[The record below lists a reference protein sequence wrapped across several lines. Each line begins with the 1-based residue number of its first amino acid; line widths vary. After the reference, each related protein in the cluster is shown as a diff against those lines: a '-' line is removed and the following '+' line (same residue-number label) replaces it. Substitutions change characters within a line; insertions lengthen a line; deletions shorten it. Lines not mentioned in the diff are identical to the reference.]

1 MTRYTRGKPTHQRIA
16 KESTSWDELKATP
29 VKSKDSRNKKHQL
42 HQHTHETEGTSET
55 TRPMT
60 VSTVKQKKKK
70 SKTLLTPDSTTAP
83 SQIEETDVGTI
94 NEDVNSKKRAKK
106 KRKNEADQ
114 IDDDD
119 TPEVETESHPVKQ
132 KKKKLKTLPESEL
145 SSAPATDEIE
155 ISPTPTGD
163 PNVKSEVV
171 GKKKHRNNPNV
182 KGTGDSQVVKIFG
195 QFWVPAEDA
204 KRLQGLVTALK
215 EKGLSRKD
223 ISTALQNDRR
233 RAEKAGK
240 RIRDK
245 TCFNCRQFGH
255 VLSDCPKKG
264 AEQGDSGGG
273 GGAGICFKC
282 GSTEHTSRIC
292 RRQADKFDFAK
303 CFICS
308 KTGHISR
315 QCPDNKRGIYPS
327 GGSCNKCGESTHLAK
342 DCSKVILSSSNS
354 EPITNPKF
362 KVVQGGDPITSRI
375 ANPYASTEYEED
387 AGDMRNY
394 SLNGKGSFKNQK
406 IRF

>member
-16 KESTSWDELKATP
+16 KESTSWEELKATP
-29 VKSKDSRNKKHQL
+29 VKNKDSRNKKHQHNNTQEL
-42 HQHTHETEGTSET
+42 TSTSEST
-55 TRPMT
+55 QTWH
-60 VSTVKQKKKK
+60 VSEVKEKKKK
-70 SKTLLTPDSTTAP
+70 SLTPDSTAIVEE
-83 SQIEETDVGTI
+83 IEETQVSTT
-94 NEDVNSKKRAKK
+94 NEDVKSKKRAKK

-114 IDDDD
+114 VDDND
-119 TPEVETESHPVKQ
+119 TPKIETESPPVKH
-132 KKKKLKTLPESEL
+132 KKKKLQTPAESE
-145 SSAPATDEIE
+145 SSSTPATDETE

-163 PNVKSEVV
+163 PNVKSEVS

-182 KGTGDSQVVKIFG
+182 KGTGDSQVIKIFG
-195 QFWVPAEDA
+195 QFWVPTADA
-204 KRLQGLVTALK
+204 TRLQGLVTTLQ
-215 EKGLSRKD
+215 EKGLSRKE
-223 ISTALQNDRR
+223 ISAALQNDRR

-282 GSTEHTSRIC
+282 GSTEHTSRNC
-292 RRQADKFDFAK
+292 RREADKFDFAK
-303 CFICS
+303 CFVCS

-315 QCPDNKRGIYPS
+315 QCPENKRGIYPS

-354 EPITNPKF
+354 EPITNPRF
-362 KVVQGGDPITSRI
+362 KVVQGGDPVTSRI
-375 ANPYASTEYEED
+375 ANPYASTEYED

-394 SLNGKGSFKNQK
+394 SLNAKSSFKNQK